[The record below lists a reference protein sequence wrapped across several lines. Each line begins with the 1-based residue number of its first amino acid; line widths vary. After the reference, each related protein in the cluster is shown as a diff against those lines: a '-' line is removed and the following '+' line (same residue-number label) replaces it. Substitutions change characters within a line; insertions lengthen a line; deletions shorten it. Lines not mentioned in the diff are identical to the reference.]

1 MSVFEKKGGGRFGT
15 EKRRPRRDRG
25 RAAVRLPQAKEHLEP
40 PEAGEA
46 KKNAPLEPPGEAGSC
61 RNLDLRLL
69 AFRTL
74 RV

>member
-1 MSVFEKKGGGRFGT
+1 MGQRREGHT
-15 EKRRPRRDRG
+15 EAEAEIG
-25 RAAVRLPQAKEHLEP
+25 ARLPQAKEHLEP

-46 KKNAPLEPPGEAGSC
+46 KKDAPLEPPGEAGSC